1 MQPLLDAHRRSPRSF
16 KLHRIRRSPCLLA
29 GAALALVQACVHV
42 PGPHDMPV
50 GVYHFRFVDDTAGY
64 TREEMEAL
72 ANRSGTVVLGPSER
86 ATCDAPEEE
95 CWDLDGGY
103 ALTPEG
109 YAIVRLAL
117 KRAGVADS
125 LPARG
130 KATGAWRGKPGGP
143 FWVVL
148 NDSGA
153 GPRVAFRA
161 TPSRK
166 HRTAE
171 GAWCVG
177 ACGDSAAGKLL
188 IVRTKM

>member
-1 MQPLLDAHRRSPRSF
+1 MQPLSDARRRCSRSA
-16 KLHRIRRSPCLLA
+16 KLRRIRRSPCVLY

-42 PGPHDMPV
+42 PGPHAVPV
-50 GVYHFRFVDDTAGY
+50 GVYHFRFVDDSAGY

-72 ANRSGTVVLGPSER
+72 ANRSGTVILGARER

-95 CWDLDGGY
+95 CWDLDGDY

-109 YAIVRLAL
+109 YAVVRLVL
-117 KRAGVADS
+117 RRAGVADS

-130 KATGAWRGKPGGP
+130 AANGAWRGKPGGP

-153 GPRVAFRA
+153 GPRVEFRA

-166 HRTAE
+166 HWTAE
-171 GAWCVG
+171 GAWCVA
-177 ACGDSAAGKLL
+177 ACGDSTAGKLL
-188 IVRTKM
+188 IVRTKI